1 MAKLTTMRL
10 RLPELLPDGMTPYQL
25 AKASEDR
32 ISLSTAYRL
41 VRMRG
46 RVANFDA
53 GMLAALCDVL
63 RVGPGELFERVQE
76 RGKRGDRR

>member
-1 MAKLTTMRL
+1 
-10 RLPELLPDGMTPYQL
+10 MTAYQL

-41 VRMRG
+41 VRMKG
-46 RVANFDA
+46 RVANSDA

-63 RVGPGELFERVQE
+63 RVGPGELFEQVPKK
-76 RGKRGDRR
+76 GKRG